1 MSPLRVQNNFVNLKI
16 FFTCS
21 HKNNVVIN
29 ILKIANVNIWTCALW
44 TSITVILQK
53 RNTLRTGH
61 VTRVFYYNNINFDP
75 KMISMTKCG
84 KVSAVAMS
92 SHDVFVMCHA
102 LTCPETVSVRGR
114 LHLINNK
121 VNMEFPINENNIV
134 RLNLSSKRS
143 ACLGI
148 VLLIGLP
155 GVKQISGA
163 RLPFR
168 N

>member
-1 MSPLRVQNNFVNLKI
+1 
-16 FFTCS
+16 
-21 HKNNVVIN
+21 
-29 ILKIANVNIWTCALW
+29 
-44 TSITVILQK
+44 
-53 RNTLRTGH
+53 
-61 VTRVFYYNNINFDP
+61 
-75 KMISMTKCG
+75 MISMTKCG

-92 SHDVFVMCHA
+92 PHDVFVMYHA

-114 LHLINNK
+114 LHLINTK
-121 VNMEFPINENNIV
+121 VNVEFPLNENNIV
-134 RLNLSSKRS
+134 RLNVSLKRS

-155 GVKQISGA
+155 GVNQISGA